1 MSSRFTSAFDDL
13 LAKNRRELDALYQG
27 AAPSGRGR
35 APTASPVPGL
45 PPAPPDR
52 APEPPSR
59 AEKGPPGPADGGD
72 RWDRGT
78 AADGGTGAATEPP
91 PAASPAARLL
101 DERYGDGWR
110 FEITSRRREKDEA
123 IVVGALRLPGSG
135 GVRTQFGSARIS
147 PGGGAG
153 SGSAGGVAFS
163 FGGAAAGT
171 PLAAE
176 EAAFER
182 AREDALA
189 RCAALVQEP
198 APQNRSGRRWWGKKS
213 EEMGNRTM

>member
-13 LAKNRRELDALYQG
+13 LAKNRRELDALYQVS
-27 AAPSGRGR
+27 APSGRGGH
-35 APTASPVPGL
+35 APVATPVPGL
-45 PPAPPDR
+45 PPGPSDR

-59 AEKGPPGPADGGD
+59 EERGSPDPVDQGG
-72 RWDRGT
+72 RRDRGA
-78 AADGGTGAATEPP
+78 AADGGAGAAVEPP

-123 IVVGALRLPGSG
+123 IVVGTLRLPGSG
-135 GVRTQFGSARIS
+135 GVRAQFGSARIS

-163 FGGAAAGT
+163 FGGSTGES

-176 EAAFER
+176 EAAFAR
-182 AREDALA
+182 AREDALT
-189 RCAALVQEP
+189 RCAALLQEP
-198 APQNRSGRRWWGKKS
+198 AP
-213 EEMGNRTM
+213 

>member
-13 LAKNRRELDALYQG
+13 LAKNRRDLDALYRG

-35 APTASPVPGL
+35 APAASPAPG
-45 PPAPPDR
+45 PPPDPSVR

-59 AEKGPPGPADGGD
+59 EEKGPPGTRDG
-72 RWDRGT
+72 R
-78 AADGGTGAATEPP
+78 AGAAEPPP
-91 PAASPAARLL
+91 PAASPAERLL

-123 IVVGALRLPGSG
+123 IVVGTLRLPGSG
-135 GVRTQFGSARIS
+135 ALRTQFGSARIPS
-147 PGGGAG
+147 GGGSG

-163 FGGAAAGT
+163 FGAGAGT
-171 PLAAE
+171 GESPLVAE

-189 RCAALVQEP
+189 SCAALLQEP
-198 APQNRSGRRWWGKKS
+198 APQKTIRL
-213 EEMGNRTM
+213 E

>member
-1 MSSRFTSAFDDL
+1 MDGG
-13 LAKNRRELDALYQG
+13 NRR
-27 AAPSGRGR
+27 
-35 APTASPVPGL
+35 
-45 PPAPPDR
+45 
-52 APEPPSR
+52 
-59 AEKGPPGPADGGD
+59 
-72 RWDRGT
+72 DRGA
-78 AADGGTGAATEPP
+78 AADGETGAATESP
-91 PAASPAARLL
+91 PAASPAERLL

-153 SGSAGGVAFS
+153 SGSAGGVAFT
-163 FGGAAAGT
+163 FGGAAGES

-189 RCAALVQEP
+189 RCAALLQGRSPRFRCADAQGTREP
-198 APQNRSGRRWWGKKS
+198 RGALAPSLAPAGYESVPCKRAR
-213 EEMGNRTM
+213 

>member
-13 LAKNRRELDALYQG
+13 LAKNRRDLDALYRG
-27 AAPSGRGR
+27 AAPSGRSR
-35 APTASPVPGL
+35 APAASPAPG
-45 PPAPPDR
+45 PPPDPSVRAPAPPSRGEKD
-52 APEPPSR
+52 PSGTR
-59 AEKGPPGPADGGD
+59 D
-72 RWDRGT
+72 GT
-78 AADGGTGAATEPP
+78 AGAAEPPP
-91 PAASPAARLL
+91 PAASPAERLL

-135 GVRTQFGSARIS
+135 ALRTQFGSARIPS
-147 PGGGAG
+147 GGGSG

-163 FGGAAAGT
+163 FGAGAGES

-189 RCAALVQEP
+189 SCAALLQEP
-198 APQNRSGRRWWGKKS
+198 APQKTTRL
-213 EEMGNRTM
+213 E

>member
-35 APTASPVPGL
+35 APTASPAPAPAL
-45 PPAPPDR
+45 PPSPPDR
-52 APEPPSR
+52 APERPSR
-59 AEKGPPGPADGGD
+59 EEKGPPGPVDGGD

-91 PAASPAARLL
+91 PATSPVARLL

-123 IVVGALRLPGSG
+123 IVVGALRLPCSG
-135 GVRTQFGSARIS
+135 GVRAQFGSARIM

-163 FGGAAAGT
+163 FGGAAAES

-176 EAAFER
+176 EAAFAR

-189 RCAALVQEP
+189 RCAALLQEP
-198 APQNRSGRRWWGKKS
+198 APQNRS
-213 EEMGNRTM
+213 

>member
-27 AAPSGRGR
+27 AAPSGRGH
-35 APTASPVPGL
+35 APTASPVSG
-45 PPAPPDR
+45 R
-52 APEPPSR
+52 
-59 AEKGPPGPADGGD
+59 PPGPADQGD
-72 RWDRGT
+72 RRAGV
-78 AADGGTGAATEPP
+78 DGGARAAAEPSS
-91 PAASPAARLL
+91 AVSPAARLL

-123 IVVGALRLPGSG
+123 IVVGTLRLPGSG
-135 GVRTQFGSARIS
+135 GVRAQFGSARIS

-163 FGGAAAGT
+163 FGGAAGESL
-171 PLAAE
+171 LAAE
-176 EAAFER
+176 EAAFAR

-189 RCAALVQEP
+189 RCAALL
-198 APQNRSGRRWWGKKS
+198 
-213 EEMGNRTM
+213 

>member
-1 MSSRFTSAFDDL
+1 MSSRLTSAFDDL
-13 LAKNRRELDALYQG
+13 LAKNRRELDALYQVS
-27 AAPSGRGR
+27 APSGRGH

-45 PPAPPDR
+45 PSGPSDR

-59 AEKGPPGPADGGD
+59 EEKGSPGPVDRGD
-72 RWDRGT
+72 RGV
-78 AADGGTGAATEPP
+78 AADGGTGAAVEPT

-123 IVVGALRLPGSG
+123 IVVGTLRLPGPG
-135 GVRTQFGSARIS
+135 GVRAQFGSARIS

-163 FGGAAAGT
+163 FGGSTGES

-176 EAAFER
+176 EAAFAR
-182 AREDALA
+182 AREDALT
-189 RCAALVQEP
+189 RCAALLQEP
-198 APQNRSGRRWWGKKS
+198 AP
-213 EEMGNRTM
+213 